1 MQTAASG
8 EDDEGEGGVDRLRGE
23 LMIEGREEKV
33 KLLMAITEKGATR
46 DGDGD
51 SVDGDSVGGD
61 QCSAMVLLSI

>member
-8 EDDEGEGGVDRLRGE
+8 EDDEGECGVDRLRGE

-33 KLLMAITEKGATR
+33 KLLMAIAEKGAAR

-51 SVDGDSVGGD
+51 SVGGNR
-61 QCSAMVLLSI
+61 CSAMVLLSI